1 MTAGVLSPTVPQNT
15 EDAMQVSVEI
25 TSSLERRMTIS
36 VPADR
41 VDSEV
46 NERINKTARSVRMDG
61 FRPGKVPLAVVKK
74 RFGASIRQE
83 ALGDLIRDCFY
94 EAVTQEKLNPAGMP
108 TIESIKDEGGDNVAF
123 VASFEIY
130 PEVKLGSFAGIIVE
144 RPVAEVT
151 DADVEKMIDTLR
163 RQRASWTETADAAKD
178 GDRLDIDFDGSVDGE
193 AFEGGSAKGFSLVLG
208 SKRMIPGFEDQLV
221 GAKAGDER
229 SLNVTFPADYQAEAL
244 QGKAAVFKVKV
255 NKVQTP
261 VLPEINEEFIKA
273 FGIADGGIEKFR
285 ADVRKNME
293 RELKQAIK
301 TNVKNQAFD
310 GLVKANAMDLPKAL
324 VSSEIQ
330 RQREN
335 MLRQFGGNAK
345 NIKLDMLPD
354 ELFAEQARRAVTL
367 GLLVTE
373 IIKSAELKVDPLRVK
388 ALIDE
393 IAESY
398 ETPAD
403 VVNWYYGNKEQL
415 QQVEAVVLE
424 DQVVDHI
431 LAGSQVSDKPTAYED
446 VLRAQQQR

>member
-1 MTAGVLSPTVPQNT
+1 
-15 EDAMQVSVEI
+15 MQVSVET
-25 TSSLERRMTIS
+25 TSALERRMTIT
-36 VPADR
+36 VPAAR

-46 NERINKTARSVRMDG
+46 NDRINKTARTVRMDG

-94 EAVTQEKLNPAGMP
+94 EAVTQEKLNPAGFP
-108 TIESIKDEGGDNVAF
+108 TIESVKDEGEADIAF
-123 VASFEIY
+123 VASFEIF
-130 PEVKLGSFAGIIVE
+130 PEVKLASLAGVKVE
-144 RPVAEVT
+144 RPVASVS

-163 RQRASWTETADAAKD
+163 RQRATWTDSADAAKD
-178 GDRLDIDFDGSVDGE
+178 GDRLDLDFDGSVDGE
-193 AFEGGSAKGFSLVLG
+193 AFEGGAAQGFSLVLG

-221 GAKAGDER
+221 GAKAGEER
-229 SLNVTFPADYQAEAL
+229 SLNVTFPADYQAENL

-261 VLPEINEEFIKA
+261 VLPEVNEEFIKA
-273 FGIADGGIEKFR
+273 FGIASGDLEKFR
-285 ADVRKNME
+285 VDVRKNME

-301 TNVKNQAFD
+301 NKTKSQALD
-310 GLVKANAMDLPKAL
+310 GLLSVNTLDVPKAMIAN
-324 VSSEIQ
+324 EIG

-345 NIKLDMLPD
+345 NVNPGMLPD
-354 ELFAEQARRAVTL
+354 ELFAEQAKRQVTL
-367 GLLVTE
+367 GLLISE
-373 IIKSAELKVDPLRVK
+373 IIKSADLKVDGARVK
-388 ALIDE
+388 ALIEE

-398 ETPAD
+398 ETPAE

-431 LAGSQVSDKPTAYED
+431 LSQAQVSDKPTAYED
-446 VLRAQQQR
+446 VLRPPQA